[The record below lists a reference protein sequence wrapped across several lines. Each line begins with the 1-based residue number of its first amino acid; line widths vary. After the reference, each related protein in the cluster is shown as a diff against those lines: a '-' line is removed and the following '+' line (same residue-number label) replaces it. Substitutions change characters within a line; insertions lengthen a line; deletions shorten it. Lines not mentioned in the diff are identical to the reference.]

1 MASGKEREKTPT
13 PSCDTGLEWV
23 SYDWAQFVRKMELRS
38 SPRECHT
45 LWSLSCCKTSDFQPQ
60 PAFLAGRAP
69 VDSAAS
75 GFDCCSSN
83 STFTISRS
91 SITREYRSPRAFH
104 RRRRGELGSSIRFIA
119 KLYIMGRSACVSPS
133 IPIPNRYQIS
143 TADQSPCL

>member
-1 MASGKEREKTPT
+1 MR
-13 PSCDTGLEWV
+13 CEW
-23 SYDWAQFVRKMELRS
+23 SEMGTNG
-38 SPRECHT
+38 SPDECHT

-83 STFTISRS
+83 STFTISKS
-91 SITREYRSPRAFH
+91 STTREYRSPRAFH

-119 KLYIMGRSACVSPS
+119 NLYIMGRSACVSPS

-143 TADQSPCL
+143 TADSSPCLDWRDLSRPDSNIV

>member
-1 MASGKEREKTPT
+1 MW
-13 PSCDTGLEWV
+13 CEW
-23 SYDWAQFVRKMELRS
+23 SEMGTNG
-38 SPRECHT
+38 SPDECHT

-119 KLYIMGRSACVSPS
+119 NLYIMGPPGHVRPS
-133 IPIPNRYQIS
+133 DPIHNRYQMF
-143 TADQSPCL
+143 TADSSSASSVERSRPA

>member
-1 MASGKEREKTPT
+1 MARPIAVWRGEKMW
-13 PSCDTGLEWV
+13 CEW
-23 SYDWAQFVRKMELRS
+23 SEMGRRS

-83 STFTISRS
+83 STFTISKS
-91 SITREYRSPRAFH
+91 PSTREYRSPRAFH

-119 KLYIMGRSACVSPS
+119 NLHITGRSACVSPS

-143 TADQSPCL
+143 TADSSPGLDWRDLRRPDSNLV